1 MRHMPYRA
9 LGFIVLFSF
18 ALRMLLRSDYLDDWD
33 SVQFVLALGNYSIVY
48 HQPHPPGYPV
58 YIFLGRALNML
69 LDNGQLSL
77 TVMSAIFG
85 SLCLIPTYLL
95 SRELF
100 EERTATVAAI
110 ILSLAPAAL
119 IFSEVVMSDTVS
131 MFFVAATA
139 YLLFLGISS
148 RKHYYLAAFTLGITI
163 GVRQTDFM
171 LIPLFLL
178 VAVYRRDLRD
188 LVSSS
193 AIMLASV
200 LSWLV
205 PVILDTGIK
214 EFAEAQR
221 LQGQIALQNG
231 TLYGAGW
238 LNPEKMMHFLQ
249 ALFSLFVEG
258 WSIQFIAFLGL
269 TIVAALMRIKA
280 GKIDP
285 MDKRMI
291 FLMTWLVPYLLV
303 FTLAYQL
310 YIPRYLLPVFPPLA
324 IIFASS
330 MVSILKQTRKRW
342 QRGLVILIFVVL
354 ISAMGGQA
362 LHQAYDL
369 HNSIPAPV
377 QAAQFIQKNY
387 DPERTLIIAGN
398 SFRHFQYYL
407 PGHTVKL
414 NWFTAADDWYLTPER
429 LCGYLMENRTIISE
443 GEPISFAD
451 SARPMQFAREGRIY
465 PKHELVALYEYD
477 NDNTLNLSIFKG
489 EGWHGQESWSGV
501 PTRWMAEEATLLLPS
516 DANRSVDLEFIA
528 LAFGHN
534 RTLEVWSQDGL
545 LASRD
550 VGESLTEIRVPLILR
565 SGCNIIRLRVTEGCE
580 RPCDRMES
588 DDCRCISVALQ
599 ELRI

>member
-1 MRHMPYRA
+1 MSYRA
-9 LGFIVLFSF
+9 LGFIVLISF
-18 ALRMLLRSDYLDDWD
+18 ALRMLLRSNYLDDWD
-33 SVQFVLALGNYSIVY
+33 SVQFVLALQNYSIVY

-58 YIFLGRALNML
+58 YIFLGRAANML
-69 LDNGQLSL
+69 LANGQLSL

-100 EERTATVAAI
+100 EERTAAVAAI
-110 ILSLAPAAL
+110 MLSLAPAAF
-119 IFSEVVMSDTVS
+119 IFSEVVMSDIVS

-139 YLLFLGISS
+139 YLLYLGISS
-148 RKHYYLAAFTLGITI
+148 RKHYYLAAFALGITI

-171 LIPLFLL
+171 LISLFLL
-178 VAVYRRDLRD
+178 VAIYRRDLRD
-188 LVSSS
+188 LVNSST
-193 AIMLASV
+193 IMLASV
-200 LSWLV
+200 LLWLV
-205 PVILDTGIK
+205 PVILDTGLR
-214 EFAEAQR
+214 EFLEAQR

-231 TLYGAGW
+231 TLYSAGW
-238 LNPEKMMHFLQ
+238 LNPENVMHFLQ
-249 ALFSLFVEG
+249 ALFSLFMEG
-258 WSIQFIAFLGL
+258 WSSLFIVFLAL
-269 TIVAALMRIKA
+269 TLIAALIRIKA
-280 GKIDP
+280 GNMDLV
-285 MDKRMI
+285 DKRI
-291 FLMTWLVPYLLV
+291 VFLLTWLVPYLLV

-330 MVSILKQTRKRW
+330 MVSILKHTRKGW
-342 QRGLVILIFVVL
+342 QRGLVITFFVLL

-407 PGHTVKL
+407 PSYTVKL

-465 PKHELVALYEYD
+465 PKHELVALYEH
-477 NDNTLNLSIFKG
+477 NNTPNLSIFKG
-489 EGWHGQESWSGV
+489 EGWHGQENWAGV
-501 PTRWMAEEATLLLPS
+501 PTRWMAEEATILLPS
-516 DANRSVDLEFIA
+516 ARERSVHLEMRA
-528 LAFGHN
+528 LAFRQN
-534 RTLEVWSQDGL
+534 RTLEIYTGHEL
-545 LASRD
+545 LASR
-550 VGESLTEIRVPLILR
+550 VVRESPTDISVPVHLR
-565 SGCNIIRLRVTEGCE
+565 AGCNLIRMRVLEGCE
-580 RPCDRMES
+580 RPCDQQES
-588 DDCRCISVALQ
+588 VSEDCRCLSLAVQ
-599 ELRI
+599 NLRAV